1 MRVLSCGVIGV
12 LLAGVAAQAGAQ
24 SHRYPDNSYSYTSRG
39 PIQWHVM
46 GGAAVT
52 TGQTADYLESGYT
65 VGGGFTFRPE
75 PTSPLSLR
83 TDLTFSRFNAT
94 NNLLN
99 IGAEQ
104 NQTQIDDGWGDIVN
118 LDVDAVLDLP
128 LGPRVRGY
136 VMAGVGGAYRRIDLT
151 QTVGFGGYFCDSWYG
166 YCGIGIVAGDV
177 LVQREE
183 TTRFAWNAGIGFEF
197 PLYNGQSWFV
207 EARYNRMETPQ
218 PTEFVPIR
226 FGFRF

>member
-1 MRVLSCGVIGV
+1 MAIEHLDDPAMADELGGDTEVEAWKRAFHRNLYYVLGRFPATATANDKYLALAYSVRDR
-12 LLAGVAAQAGAQ
+12 LLDRWV
-24 SHRYPDNSYSYTSRG
+24 RTSEAYYRKQVRTACYLSAEFLLG
-39 PIQWHVM
+39 PHL
-46 GGAAVT
+46 G
-52 TGQTADYLESGYT
+52 
-65 VGGGFTFRPE
+65 
-75 PTSPLSLR
+75 
-83 TDLTFSRFNAT
+83 

-99 IGAEQ
+99 LGAEQ

-128 LGPRVRGY
+128 LGPRARGY
-136 VMAGVGGAYRRIDLT
+136 IMAGVGGAYRRIDLT
-151 QTVGFGGYFCDSWYG
+151 QTVGFGGYYCDNWYG
-166 YCGIGIVAGDV
+166 YCGIGIVPGDV

-197 PLYNGQSWFV
+197 PLYNGQSWFI

-226 FGFRF
+226 IGFRF

>member
-1 MRVLSCGVIGV
+1 MRVLSCGAVGI
-12 LLAGVAAQAGAQ
+12 LLACVAAQAGAQ
-24 SHRYPDNSYSYTSRG
+24 SSRYYDSYSYAPRG
-39 PIQWHVM
+39 PIQWHIM

-52 TGQTADYLESGYT
+52 TGQTSDYLESGYT

-75 PTSPLSLR
+75 PRSPLSLR

-104 NQTQIDDGWGDIVN
+104 NRTQIDDGWGDIVN

-128 LGPRVRGY
+128 LGPRARGY
-136 VMAGVGGAYRRIDLT
+136 IMAGVGGAYRRIDLT

-166 YCGIGIVAGDV
+166 YCGVGIVPGDV

-197 PLYNGQSWFV
+197 PLYNGQSWFI

-226 FGFRF
+226 IGFRF

>member
-1 MRVLSCGVIGV
+1 MRIVSLGVMGV
-12 LLAGVAAQAGAQ
+12 LLAGVATQASAQAY
-24 SHRYPDNSYSYTSRG
+24 RYSDNSYPYGARG

-52 TGQTADYLESGYT
+52 TGHTADYLDSGWT
-65 VGGGFTFRPE
+65 LGGGFTFRPD
-75 PTSPLSLR
+75 PASPLSLR
-83 TDLTFSRFNAT
+83 TDLTLSRFNAT

-99 IGAEQ
+99 LGAEQ
-104 NQTQIDDGWGDIVN
+104 NQTQIDDGWGDVVN

-128 LGPRVRGY
+128 FGPRARGY
-136 VMAGVGGAYRRIDLT
+136 IMAGVGGAYRRIDLT
-151 QTVGFGGYFCDSWYG
+151 QTVGFGGYYCDNWYG
-166 YCGIGIVAGDV
+166 YCGVGIVPGDV

-197 PLYNGQSWFV
+197 ALYNGQSWFI

-226 FGFRF
+226 IGFRF